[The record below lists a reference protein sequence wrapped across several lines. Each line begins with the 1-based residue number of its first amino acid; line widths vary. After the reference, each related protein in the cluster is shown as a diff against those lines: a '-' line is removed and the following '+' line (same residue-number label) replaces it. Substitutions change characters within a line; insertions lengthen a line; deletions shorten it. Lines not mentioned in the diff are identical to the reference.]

1 MELSNYIVKEGDT
14 LSRIAAQ
21 HKTDIATMKQL
32 NPFIRNTDHIQ
43 TGWSLSVP
51 KDESQQASSEEAQPA
66 ATSTGQTDATN
77 CVSVLKLGPPPSPQ
91 CSSTECFAPAD
102 QPPCSQQYG
111 NILYATDEQ
120 EFWLLPERAASA
132 IKEAEHLL
140 SQQIA
145 PSKSP
150 DDRKRGLDESGL
162 LDYFLEPELANFLEG
177 EQRERMLQI
186 QAQEPYLQQRYLN
199 KRGHMLSDPRY
210 GATSLRVEYERLEAL
225 YQEWKPLHDR
235 ALAQAQAEDYT
246 YEDGVLFSPEATEAR
261 KAVQR
266 YIKAREKLLK
276 QKDGKLPGSYPQ
288 ELATFVAESAA
299 RYNEAIDCRTNC
311 LAPFTSYISWR
322 NSNEQKFGEQREY
335 LESIVEAAQYGLALP
350 EFALVGG
357 NYNVD
362 PSKTDLS
369 AGVQRLQEYLD
380 LEKQQLEVHARLRE
394 KYRTWL
400 EASGENTPAPASLV
414 DAERNEWERIQAD
427 KDKLR
432 LQAEQNVA
440 GMHPRRHLL
449 WHPEEFQPKPVQR
462 LVKTNFPLR
471 EVSVSDGKSLLSHFS
486 LNNINQALRED
497 AAKIAKDSAKNLR
510 KKLPQ
515 KSGAAAASASSA
527 FRNWLLEQGAFMID
541 DQDGDWFDAQGWF
554 DVERF
559 HEYLQYNKIE
569 VATLADAGARQA
581 WGERLRQLLFKRDVR
596 IALRLFDTSPQAQ
609 LVRCLTP
616 PQESI
621 HKGASIIAPTLS
633 MANGFSAGVNAT
645 LDIDLARGE
654 VELLKVDLPERANAQ
669 DFVAEYFD
677 YEQQP
682 QTMSLGR
689 FSMHINVRAW
699 GYAGASLMLAGT
711 LRLGPDKA
719 SHDVVLGPPQP
730 AQRTPGIL
738 QHTAVS
744 ESRLTGRGANAR
756 VDDGL
761 SAQFTLF
768 AGIQAGIKLD
778 GALNWAPPAALA
790 VLRSIQVVNDADA
803 QATEQSE
810 QWLPLARLSANLSA
824 AVGLG
829 AKGDLTISL
838 IEGRF
843 VLRIKAALIAGPGV
857 DGMFSFEIGYESVGQ
872 LINLFRRE
880 LRKNQYRQLDWV
892 DGSAFDLMTKMNLLG
907 ALGIDVSMLYL
918 TGIDAIFS
926 LYEALTSGGKG
937 GVIAHTIMTYRS
949 PEELE
954 QWFVEAIPE
963 ALGPMLMT
971 LISSPSSFK
980 VPEIVMD
987 EDGEL
992 VEKKVT
998 KPAAESHLY
1007 QQQAIERILG
1017 WIVARARQQ
1026 GTLVAAQ
1033 RQFEEACTRMNRFGT
1048 KPPTAGQAYCENRLA
1063 LDNFMDVGVMRV
1075 GADGDRNDEM
1085 RSRYLV
1091 HAAALGAQADQFCRR
1106 SSYHGHIF
1114 VPGGRA
1120 EFIGTS
1126 E

>member
-14 LSRIAAQ
+14 LSRIATQ
-21 HKTDIATMKQL
+21 YKTDIATMKQL
-32 NPFIRNTDHIQ
+32 NPFIRNSDHIQ
-43 TGWSLSVP
+43 AGWSLSVP
-51 KDESQQASSEEAQPA
+51 KAESQPATSEEAQPA
-66 ATSTGQTDATN
+66 AASAGQPDAAN
-77 CVSVLKLGPPPSPQ
+77 CVPVLKLGPPPSPQ
-91 CSSTECFAPAD
+91 CSSSECFAPAE
-102 QPPCSQQYG
+102 QPPCLQQYG

-177 EQRERMLQI
+177 EERERMLQI
-186 QAQEPYLQQRYLN
+186 QAQEPHLQQRYLN
-199 KRGHMLSDPRY
+199 KRGYMLSDPRY
-210 GATSLRVEYERLEAL
+210 RATSLWVEYERLEAL
-225 YQEWKPLHDR
+225 YQEWKPLHDS
-235 ALAQAQAEDYT
+235 ALAQAQTEGYT
-246 YEDGVLFSPEATEAR
+246 YENSTLFSPEAIQAR

-266 YIKAREKLLK
+266 YIKAREKLLEK
-276 QKDGKLPGSYPQ
+276 KDGKLPGSYQQ
-288 ELATFVAESAA
+288 ELATFVTDSAT
-299 RYNEAIDCRTNC
+299 RYNAAIDCRTNC

-322 NSNEQKFGEQREY
+322 NSNEQKFGEQRDY

-357 NYNVD
+357 DYNVD

-369 AGVQRLQEYLD
+369 AGVLRLQEYLD

-394 KYRTWL
+394 KYGTWL
-400 EASGENTPAPASLV
+400 EASGENAPAPAGLV
-414 DAERNEWERIQAD
+414 DTERNEWERIQAD

-432 LQAEQNVA
+432 LQAEQNVT
-440 GMHPRRHLL
+440 GMYPRRHLL
-449 WHPEEFQPKPVQR
+449 WCPEEFQPKPVQR

-471 EVSVSDGKSLLSHFS
+471 EVSFSDGKSLLSHFS
-486 LNNINQALRED
+486 LNNINQALKED
-497 AAKIAKDSAKNLR
+497 ATKIAKDSVKNLR

-515 KSGAAAASASSA
+515 KSGAVAASASSD

-559 HEYLQYNKIE
+559 HEHLQYNKIE

-581 WGERLRQLLFKRDVR
+581 WGERLRQLLFRRDVR

-621 HKGASIIAPTLS
+621 HKGASVIAPTLS
-633 MANGFSAGVNAT
+633 MANGFSAMVNAT

-654 VELLKVDLPERANAQ
+654 VELFKVDLPERDNAQ
-669 DFVAEYFD
+669 DFVAEYLD
-677 YEQQP
+677 HEQQP

-689 FSMHINVRAW
+689 FSMHINVKAW

-719 SHDVVLGPPQP
+719 SHDVVMGAQQP
-730 AQRTPGIL
+730 AQRKPGIL
-738 QHTAVS
+738 QRTAVS
-744 ESRLTGRGANAR
+744 ESRLTGRGADAR
-756 VDDGL
+756 LDDGL

-790 VLRSIQVVNDADA
+790 VLRSIPAANDAGTLA
-803 QATEQSE
+803 AEQSD
-810 QWLPLARLSANLSA
+810 QWLTLARLSASLSA

-857 DGMFSFEIGYESVGQ
+857 DGMFSFEIGYEAVGQ

-937 GVIAHTIMTYRS
+937 GRIAHTIMTYRK

-954 QWFVEAIPE
+954 QWFIEAIPE

-980 VPEIVMD
+980 VPEMVMND
-987 EDGEL
+987 DGEL
-992 VEKKVT
+992 EEKKVP
-998 KPAAESHLY
+998 KSAVESRLY

-1017 WIVARARQQ
+1017 WIVTKARQQ
-1026 GTLVAAQ
+1026 GTLAAAQ

-1048 KPPTAGQAYCENRLA
+1048 KPSTAGQTYCENRLA
-1063 LDNFMDVGVMRV
+1063 LDNFMAVGVMRV
-1075 GADGDRNDEM
+1075 GAEGDRNDEM
-1085 RSRYLV
+1085 RARYLIHSAV
-1091 HAAALGAQADQFCRR
+1091 LGARADQFCQR

-1114 VPGGRA
+1114 VPGGHA
-1120 EFIGTS
+1120 EYIGTS